1 MSVVK
6 TRIVKIGNSRGLRI
20 PKTILEQLNLRNEV
34 ELEIQKNKLV
44 IRPAVTPRQNWEEQF
59 NLMAQ
64 RGDDEL
70 LDDAAPGLSV
80 WGEEEWEW

>member
-1 MSVVK
+1 MTIVK

-34 ELEIQKNKLV
+34 ELEIQKNELV
-44 IRPAVTPRQNWEEQF
+44 IRPAVAPRQNWEEQF
-59 NLMAQ
+59 KLMAQ
-64 RGDDEL
+64 QRNDEL
-70 LDDAAPGLSV
+70 LNDAAPGLGG

>member
-20 PKTILEQLNLRNEV
+20 PKTILEQLNLKNEV

-44 IRPAVTPRQNWEEQF
+44 IRPAVTSRQNWEEQF
-59 NLMAQ
+59 NVMAQ

-70 LDDAAPGLSV
+70 PDDAAPGLSV
-80 WGEEEWEW
+80 WDKEEWEW